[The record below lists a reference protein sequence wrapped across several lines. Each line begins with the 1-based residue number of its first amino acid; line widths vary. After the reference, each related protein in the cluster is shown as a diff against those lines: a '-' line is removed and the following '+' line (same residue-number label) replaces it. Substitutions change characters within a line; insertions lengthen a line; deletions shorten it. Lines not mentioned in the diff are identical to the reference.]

1 MKKNLLLASC
11 FVSSFLFSQITM
23 LPAGTHYY
31 DPYQATVSGNG
42 TIYYTTDGSTPTLNS
57 NSAINTVQVSID
69 QNKEIKAFLVDG
81 QGNSSAVIAKKY
93 QLFPPR
99 LFILKL
105 LPHGPREVVS

>member
-1 MKKNLLLASC
+1 
-11 FVSSFLFSQITM
+11 M

-31 DPYQATVSGNG
+31 DPYQATVLGNG

-81 QGNSSAVIAKKY
+81 QEILQLSSLKISHGSY
-93 QLFPPR
+93 SRLGYLF
-99 LFILKL
+99 
-105 LPHGPREVVS
+105 

>member
-57 NSAINTVQVSID
+57 NSAIFEC
-69 QNKEIKAFLVDG
+69 NKGMKESADSLIPLKM
-81 QGNSSAVIAKKY
+81 NSNI
-93 QLFPPR
+93 
-99 LFILKL
+99 
-105 LPHGPREVVS
+105 